1 MAERR
6 QQQPC
11 RKEKT
16 ETCRRPVIMAGSGV
30 IMELSRQSYAHRD
43 VNTDVLVAVTASLF
57 LFFF

>member
-30 IMELSRQSYAHRD
+30 IMELSRQAP
-43 VNTDVLVAVTASLF
+43 TLTEM
-57 LFFF
+57 